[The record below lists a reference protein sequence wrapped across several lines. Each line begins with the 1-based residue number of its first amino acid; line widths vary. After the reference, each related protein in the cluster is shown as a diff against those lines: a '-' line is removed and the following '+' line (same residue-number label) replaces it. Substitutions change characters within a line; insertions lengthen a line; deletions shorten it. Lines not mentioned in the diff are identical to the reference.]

1 MIWKRGRACKQT
13 CANRLSPA
21 RFPRRG
27 GASRRAQGYCMKPSQ
42 MAPQL
47 AGKLQAG
54 LVLVPPAIMAT
65 AERVP
70 PLPGK

>member
-1 MIWKRGRACKQT
+1 
-13 CANRLSPA
+13 
-21 RFPRRG
+21 
-27 GASRRAQGYCMKPSQ
+27 MKPSQ
-42 MAPQL
+42 TARQL